1 MMKTKL
7 FYTGIA
13 GAAVLLASCGNAN
26 KRNPNGIRVGVQA
39 GPEYT
44 VAETAVKVA
53 KEKFGLDVKLVQFT
67 DYVTPNTVLAQKD
80 IDVNAFQTK
89 PYLEEEIKRRGYPL
103 VVVGN
108 TFVYPLAAYS
118 KKIKSLDELPTGSTV
133 AIPNDVTNGGRA
145 LLLLEKTGLIKLKPG
160 SGLTAR
166 ITDIVENPHKLTI
179 KEIEAAQLPRVLDDK
194 DIIFAL
200 INNNYAAST
209 GWLLKDGL
217 FAEDKDSYYVNVIVA
232 REDNRNDEKVKQ
244 FVQAYQS
251 DEVAGTAERVFKG
264 GAIKGW

>member
-1 MMKTKL
+1 MKKRIL
-7 FYTGIA
+7 ILIL
-13 GAAVLLASCGNAN
+13 AVALLSCGRES
-26 KRNPNGIRVGVQA
+26 KSNPDEIKVGVQA
-39 GPEYT
+39 GPEYI
-44 VAETAVKVA
+44 VAETARKVA
-53 KEKFGLDVKLVQFT
+53 KEKYGLEVKLVQFT

-89 PYLEEEIKRRGYPL
+89 PYLEEEIKQRGYRL
-103 VVVGN
+103 VAVAN

-118 KKIKSLDELPTGSTV
+118 KKIKSLDELTDGSV
-133 AIPNDVTNGGRA
+133 IAIPNDVTNGGRA
-145 LLLLEKTGLIKLKPG
+145 LLLLEKNGLIKLKPG

-166 ITDIVENPHKLTI
+166 VLDIIENPHHLKI
-179 KEIEAAQLPRVLDDK
+179 KEIEAAQLPRVLDDNE
-194 DIIFAL
+194 IIFAL

-232 REDNRNDEKVKQ
+232 REDNQNEEKVRK

-251 DEVAGTAERVFKG
+251 EEVAETAERVFKG
-264 GAIKGW
+264 GAIRGW